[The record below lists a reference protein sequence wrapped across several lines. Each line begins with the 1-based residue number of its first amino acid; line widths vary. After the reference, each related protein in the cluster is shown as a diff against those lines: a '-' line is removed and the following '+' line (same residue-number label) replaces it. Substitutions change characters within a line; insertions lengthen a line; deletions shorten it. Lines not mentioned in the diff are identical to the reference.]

1 MTTGA
6 TGSVPTVG
14 TTTDADRPAD
24 EPRGPAAGRVERARE
39 PRRLDPGTGA
49 IPVIDPGA
57 GTGLV
62 ARLRRKLTRV
72 VRRWQRSLGLRVSL
86 LTMGGLTL
94 AFAVLALV
102 VSWQIREGFYTERVD
117 EVLTD
122 AAFRTAR
129 AQESFDA
136 STATTSQEIQRVAT
150 GAVEQQVIGIT
161 SGPVGAMLM
170 RSPGQPTAPFS
181 EPTTSIALRELVTTE
196 MRQAVDGGEQY
207 WQSVA
212 LPVAGGGTD
221 PGVVVG
227 QSVTLPGADRYQYYL
242 VYSLQGEE
250 STIRIALQI
259 LGFAAAAF
267 ILVLGL
273 IIWLVVRSVLRPVRQ
288 AALSAERL
296 ADGLLDERMEVRGR
310 DEIARLARSFN
321 EMAASLQ
328 HQIERLASL
337 SALQQRFVSDVSHE
351 LRTPL
356 TTVKMAADLIY
367 DGREDFPP
375 QLRRSAELL
384 QTQIDRFDAMLADLL
399 EISRID
405 AGAAVLDLERHDLRE
420 IVRRVVEMTQL
431 LAERKG
437 GPISVV
443 APEEPCVA
451 ECDARRIERV
461 IRNLVVN
468 AIEHSEGRG
477 VVVTVAASEDAVGV
491 RVRDHGVGMTD
502 EEAGRVFDRFWRAD
516 PARARTTGGTGLG
529 LTISLEDAR
538 LHGGTLVATGRPGE
552 GASFLLTLPHT
563 AGAAVLEAPLGL
575 ADADVPVPAAGPDPA
590 PDTETTGD
598 AGTDGAPTPPA
609 GDGPG
614 AAPVTEPALGAA
626 AEQAAPAT
634 PEPTAQEPVEDD
646 LDTDYSGEFG
656 EIDDLDASY
665 EDEFGAADPADVR
678 PADPPAPAAPGD
690 RTGPR
695 DRTGPGAGPGDDAGS
710 GPPTGSST
718 GRPLS
723 GEIPVVESD
732 LGDPGH
738 PPRHRPYL
746 GGGEGA

>member
-24 EPRGPAAGRVERARE
+24 EPRGPAARRVERARE

-356 TTVKMAADLIY
+356 TVIAGYLETLLDNVEEVNPRWRRALQQMQQQDRRMQTLLNDLLLLAKLEATDYPSDNQPVAVDLLLLSITADAQALSGNRNHRISLEA
-367 DGREDFPP
+367 DNRL
-375 QLRRSAELL
+375 QLKGSEAELRSAFSNLIFNAVKYTPDEGS
-384 QTQIDRFDAMLADLL
+384 IRVRWWAD
-399 EISRID
+399 D
-405 AGAAVLDLERHDLRE
+405 AGAHLSVQDSGQGIEAKHLPRLTERFY
-420 IVRRVVEMTQL
+420 RVDSS
-431 LAERKG
+431 R
-437 GPISVV
+437 
-443 APEEPCVA
+443 
-451 ECDARRIERV
+451 
-461 IRNLVVN
+461 
-468 AIEHSEGRG
+468 
-477 VVVTVAASEDAVGV
+477 AA
-491 RVRDHGVGMTD
+491 
-502 EEAGRVFDRFWRAD
+502 
-516 PARARTTGGTGLG
+516 TTGGTGLG
-529 LTISLEDAR
+529 LAIVKHVLLRHRGRLEISSVVGQGSTFTC
-538 LHGGTLVATGRPGE
+538 H
-552 GASFLLTLPHT
+552 F
-563 AGAAVLEAPLGL
+563 
-575 ADADVPVPAAGPDPA
+575 
-590 PDTETTGD
+590 
-598 AGTDGAPTPPA
+598 
-609 GDGPG
+609 
-614 AAPVTEPALGAA
+614 
-626 AEQAAPAT
+626 
-634 PEPTAQEPVEDD
+634 
-646 LDTDYSGEFG
+646 
-656 EIDDLDASY
+656 
-665 EDEFGAADPADVR
+665 
-678 PADPPAPAAPGD
+678 APGQGFK
-690 RTGPR
+690 R
-695 DRTGPGAGPGDDAGS
+695 
-710 GPPTGSST
+710 
-718 GRPLS
+718 
-723 GEIPVVESD
+723 
-732 LGDPGH
+732 
-738 PPRHRPYL
+738 
-746 GGGEGA
+746 